1 MSHGT
6 GFKVSLVTYHVLC
19 VSLIPACYL
28 RCETSVAAAPCTPAY
43 CPSRLH
49 DGAELLSLWSHKPL
63 NKLFL
68 LQVAFVM
75 FSYWG
80 NEEKKAGDSIRV
92 GVRKGWKGLTLR
104 SIREQE
110 LPLQTARSLGLN
122 LSLAV
127 HLTSLRV
134 AFLLSNGSANIF
146 FIRLSK
152 VFHEKN

>member
-1 MSHGT
+1 
-6 GFKVSLVTYHVLC
+6 
-19 VSLIPACYL
+19 
-28 RCETSVAAAPCTPAY
+28 
-43 CPSRLH
+43 
-49 DGAELLSLWSHKPL
+49 
-63 NKLFL
+63 
-68 LQVAFVM
+68 M

-80 NEEKKAGDSIRV
+80 NEEKKTVGSIRV

-134 AFLLSNGSANIF
+134 AFLLSNRSANY
-146 FIRLSK
+146 L
-152 VFHEKN
+152 FHHIEQSIP